1 MVARAPRKRMYRT
14 MQGRMIDIEK
24 LRAANES
31 TQAVGNMNV
40 NAKGDVLGA
49 GGKVVTPKETV
60 IRKYYEQPK
69 GMVSDTPV
77 SKPMPAPR
85 REPPKPIAK
94 ANPIVPKT
102 TKKTV
107 AKPKT
112 ETKSTFSPDG
122 LIPAFIGPPE
132 TKIAGTFILT
142 IAINIPGTI
151 LSQLAMQTTPSN
163 LCASTTDSTLSV
175 INSLLGSEY
184 LIPIWPIAIPSS
196 TPIVL
201 NSKGTP
207 PASLIDCFAIA
218 PSSSR

>member
-1 MVARAPRKRMYRT
+1 MVARAPRKRMYRS

-24 LRAANES
+24 LRAANE
-31 TQAVGNMNV
+31 TVPAVGNMNV

-107 AKPKT
+107 ANPKT
-112 ETKSTFSPDG
+112 ETKSKKGIEAALDG
-122 LIPAFIGPPE
+122 LE
-132 TKIAGTFILT
+132 
-142 IAINIPGTI
+142 
-151 LSQLAMQTTPSN
+151 
-163 LCASTTDSTLSV
+163 
-175 INSLLGSEY
+175 
-184 LIPIWPIAIPSS
+184 
-196 TPIVL
+196 
-201 NSKGTP
+201 
-207 PASLIDCFAIA
+207 
-218 PSSSR
+218 